1 MNFID
6 VALAS
11 ETATEETTQTTE
23 EGGAT
28 AGGPLADLGINGT
41 LLVAQFINFALVGAI
56 VWFLILKPLTSKMA
70 ERQKMIDDSIDN
82 AKKIQDNLNKSEKEY
97 QTRID
102 QSKVDANKIM
112 EKTTLAAAAATEEAK
127 VLARKEIEQLVL
139 QARKS
144 IVNEKEVMSAELK
157 AETANFIILA
167 LEKVIGEKFDNA
179 KDKAFIEDIL
189 KKLK

>member
-6 VALAS
+6 IALAS
-11 ETATEETTQTTE
+11 ETASEETVEPT
-23 EGGAT
+23 GT
-28 AGGPLADLGINGT
+28 ASTGPLADLGINST
-41 LLVAQFINFALVGAI
+41 LFIAQLINFTLVAVIL
-56 VWFLILKPLTSKMA
+56 WFLILKPLTKKMA

-127 VLARKEIEQLVL
+127 IAARKEIEQLVL

-144 IVNEKEVMSAELK
+144 IKNEKETMKAELK
-157 AETANFIILA
+157 SETGGFVIMA
-167 LEKVIGEKFDNA
+167 LEKIIGEKFDST
-179 KDKAFIEDIL
+179 KDKKFIEDIL
-189 KKLK
+189 QKLK

>member
-11 ETATEETTQTTE
+11 ETATEEATQTTE
-23 EGGAT
+23 EGAAP

-70 ERQKMIDDSIDN
+70 ERQKMIDESIDN

-167 LEKVIGEKFDNA
+167 LEKVIGEKFDAA

>member
-11 ETATEETTQTTE
+11 EAATEEAALTSE
-23 EGGAT
+23 EGAAP

-41 LLVAQFINFALVGAI
+41 LLIAQFINFALVGAI

-167 LEKVIGEKFDNA
+167 LEKVIGEKFDST
-179 KDKAFIEDIL
+179 KDKVFIEDIL
-189 KKLK
+189 QKLK